1 MVLRDITRII
11 GDAAEFGAVAI
22 FIAMVL
28 MWADALP
35 II

>member
-1 MVLRDITRII
+1 MALRSISRILESL
-11 GDAAEFGAVAI
+11 AELGSVAI

-35 II
+35 VI

>member
-1 MVLRDITRII
+1 MALRSFTRII
-11 GDAAEFGAVAI
+11 ETTAELGSVAI

-35 II
+35 VI

>member
-1 MVLRDITRII
+1 MALQDITRIMS
-11 GDAAEFGAVAI
+11 DAAEFGAVAI

>member
-1 MVLRDITRII
+1 MALGSVTRILE
-11 GDAAEFGAVAI
+11 ALAELGSVAI

-35 II
+35 VI